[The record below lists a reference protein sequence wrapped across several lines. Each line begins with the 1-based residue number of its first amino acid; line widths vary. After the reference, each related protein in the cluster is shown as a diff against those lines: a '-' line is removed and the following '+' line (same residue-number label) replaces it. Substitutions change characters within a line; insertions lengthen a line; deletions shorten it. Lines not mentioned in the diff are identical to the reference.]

1 MLVLVILTSWTCWL
15 LDLLDVVVILT
26 SWTCWLLDLLL
37 VLVILTSWTLLNLHS
52 RQVERRVR
60 LLKVVLLPACWL
72 TFSSSHLLVSLLN
85 LLVVVQ
91 LVFTPK
97 MFVSIM

>member
-1 MLVLVILTSWTCWL
+1 M

-52 RQVERRVR
+52 RQVERGVR
-60 LLKVVLLPACWL
+60 LLKVLLLPACWL
-72 TFSSSHLLVSLLN
+72 TFNSCHLLVNLLN